1 VLLANWGS
9 MPVACISNPSASGQ
23 FASKP
28 YITTDENVLK
38 NLSSS
43 LKSYHAAGVQDN
55 GPTNKRFIMCVH
67 YFQNYV
73 KWPWNC
79 CKLHSTQ
86 LNIST
91 GL

>member
-1 VLLANWGS
+1 MKFLSHRDKSINLYYWKCRPGGLLRLRVLLANWGS

-43 LKSYHAAGVQDN
+43 
-55 GPTNKRFIMCVH
+55 
-67 YFQNYV
+67 
-73 KWPWNC
+73 
-79 CKLHSTQ
+79 
-86 LNIST
+86 
-91 GL
+91 